1 MQAFPFDPVLF
12 SGLVFFALTSSLTPG
27 PNNIMLMNSGAT
39 FGFRRTIPHMLGVS
53 LGYPAM
59 VLVVGFGLAS
69 VFQNFPILHEIVR
82 WVGVA
87 YMLWMA
93 WGMAHA
99 GKISDK
105 KSGKGP
111 KPVSFFKAVLFQWVN
126 PKGWTMAVGSLA
138 AYTTSGGDYIVQ
150 LLWIALVFALSCV
163 PSVIVWTAFGKGVAR
178 FLSSPQHLKIFNWS
192 MALLMALAILPVIF
206 EGLPKQAMKLN

>member
-126 PKGWTMAVGSLA
+126 PKGWT
-138 AYTTSGGDYIVQ
+138 
-150 LLWIALVFALSCV
+150 
-163 PSVIVWTAFGKGVAR
+163 AFGKGVAR